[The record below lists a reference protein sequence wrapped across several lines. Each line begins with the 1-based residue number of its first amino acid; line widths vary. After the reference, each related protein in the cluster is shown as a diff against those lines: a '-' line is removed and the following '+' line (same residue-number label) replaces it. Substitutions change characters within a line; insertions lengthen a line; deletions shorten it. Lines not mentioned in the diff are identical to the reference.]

1 MSHLNMLVIDYNFDS
16 WTAKYILSRCS
27 SKLKK
32 LTFRGVVTNVEDEG
46 PEEDEEEE
54 EREPIIRLK
63 HKELILSR
71 YREWDDSTEFW
82 RWLWKRC
89 GRVEILR
96 VYDTGEAVESLA
108 DGILNN
114 MPNLREIHLGR
125 SDQYH
130 MDLTDG
136 DIATLLSSCLY
147 GWRVVEIK
155 HTANFREASKAA
167 LFKLFPTL
175 EVLILGNDDLKNE
188 DLVLL
193 LSSAPKLQELV
204 TLDDGYYRHRNPTS
218 IRADL
223 LIDLDPDKTNTLR
236 TWPCEESLKV
246 LKVVISGIGRA
257 DLEKQRRYEITK
269 EVYPGEG
276 RETQNRVYERLVRF
290 TKLEKLWLGH
300 HSSPPTCLEFHDYAP
315 HYQLDC
321 LDMCLESGLQ
331 KLEGL
336 KDLRELSLAHM
347 NTRIGLKEIQWM
359 AAHWPKLRRIRGIC
373 GEEHECDIDKDKSKE
388 YQEILGWL
396 NEHCPMIKVSSSWDD
411 WDEWEDDNYF

>member
-1 MSHLNMLVIDYNFDS
+1 MLDIPELDDMICQRLERRQLAQCSRVNKQWHRIVTPYLWRDVSSIYGYYQRAAFRSMVLEDYHIQNLQSQDPNGNMNPSCRLPLLSKYSPLIRKIPSLDGLMEYLQPPNKSIRQPSQELENAQDNGLTVHDL
-16 WTAKYILSRCS
+16 YILSRCS

-269 EVYPGEG
+269 E
-276 RETQNRVYERLVRF
+276 N
-290 TKLEKLWLGH
+290 
-300 HSSPPTCLEFHDYAP
+300 S
-315 HYQLDC
+315 
-321 LDMCLESGLQ
+321 MIM
-331 KLEGL
+331 
-336 KDLRELSLAHM
+336 LRIINWTA
-347 NTRIGLKEIQWM
+347 
-359 AAHWPKLRRIRGIC
+359 
-373 GEEHECDIDKDKSKE
+373 
-388 YQEILGWL
+388 
-396 NEHCPMIKVSSSWDD
+396 
-411 WDEWEDDNYF
+411 